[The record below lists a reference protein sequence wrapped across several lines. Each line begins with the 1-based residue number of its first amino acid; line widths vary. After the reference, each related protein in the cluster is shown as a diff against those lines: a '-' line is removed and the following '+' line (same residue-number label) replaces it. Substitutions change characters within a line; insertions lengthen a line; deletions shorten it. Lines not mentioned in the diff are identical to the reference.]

1 MYLLRPMSLCSVFFH
16 LKGAQSPIVGKFDG
30 GELIKFMERSIDNH
44 ERKIV
49 AEKFSNGYQ

>member
-1 MYLLRPMSLCSVFFH
+1 MYYSLCVVLCFSSEGV
-16 LKGAQSPIVGKFDG
+16 QSSIVGKFDG
-30 GELIKFMERSIDNH
+30 GELIKFMERSTDSH